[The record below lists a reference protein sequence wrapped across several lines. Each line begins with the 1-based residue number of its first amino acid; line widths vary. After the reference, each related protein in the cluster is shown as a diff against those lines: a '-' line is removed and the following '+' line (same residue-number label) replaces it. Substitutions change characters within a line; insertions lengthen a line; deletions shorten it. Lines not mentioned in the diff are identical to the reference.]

1 MKTSVVLFFVAVI
14 ACCVSTRNV
23 ETARIFPKLTQ
34 YNAEFFSSL
43 KCCDDSCFKNGA
55 DCIDDK
61 VKCLQYERAPYDNK
75 GFTKKKIQL
84 VEKFV
89 TLPELIELLK
99 IRLKDFPRHR
109 FNASYTKTL
118 WNHVYA
124 NLRENSIVKM
134 QDFSQDYT
142 CLLPPGN
149 PGFTLDTKSMH
160 KLPSGGITQS
170 K

>member
-1 MKTSVVLFFVAVI
+1 MKTSVVLFFVTVI

-23 ETARIFPKLTQ
+23 KTARIFHKLTQ

-43 KCCDDSCFKNGA
+43 KCCDFCFKNGA
-55 DCIDDK
+55 DCIDDT
-61 VKCLQYERAPYDNK
+61 VKYFQYERAQYDNK
-75 GFTKKKIQL
+75 GVTKKKIQL
-84 VEKFV
+84 VEKFA
-89 TLPELIELLK
+89 TLPEFIELLK
-99 IRLKDFPRHR
+99 IRLKHFPRHR

-118 WNHVYA
+118 WNHIYA
-124 NLRENSIVKM
+124 NLRENSIVKI

-149 PGFTLDTKSMH
+149 PEFTLDTKSMQ

>member
-1 MKTSVVLFFVAVI
+1 MKTSVVLFFVTVI

-23 ETARIFPKLTQ
+23 KTARIFQKLTQ

-43 KCCDDSCFKNGA
+43 KCCDSCFKNGA
-55 DCIDDK
+55 DCIDDT
-61 VKCLQYERAPYDNK
+61 VKCFQYERAQYDNK
-75 GFTKKKIQL
+75 GVTKKKIQL
-84 VEKFV
+84 VEKFA
-89 TLPELIELLK
+89 TLPEFIELLK
-99 IRLKDFPRHR
+99 IRLKHFPRHR

-118 WNHVYA
+118 WNHIYA
-124 NLRENSIVKM
+124 NLRENSIVKI

-142 CLLPPGN
+142 CLPPPGN
-149 PGFTLDTKSMH
+149 PEFTLDTKSMQ